1 MLLRLT
7 CLPRQ
12 KKLDDFFTFRLNDD
26 SNCLPPYVYSSEH
39 VQSFIDIVYFKLSIL
54 INYSIKISN

>member
-1 MLLRLT
+1 MLLRLI

-12 KKLDDFFTFRLNDD
+12 KKMDDFFTFRLNDD

-39 VQSFIDIVYFKLSIL
+39 VQTFIDEMYLKLNI
-54 INYSIKISN
+54 I